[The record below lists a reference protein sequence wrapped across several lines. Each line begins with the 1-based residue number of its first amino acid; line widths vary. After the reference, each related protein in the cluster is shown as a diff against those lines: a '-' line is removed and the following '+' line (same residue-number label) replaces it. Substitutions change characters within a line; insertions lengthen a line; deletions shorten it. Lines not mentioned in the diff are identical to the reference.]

1 MVEALVSIQERC
13 YGFALRVLRLTAAL
27 PRSVA
32 GSVIGRQV
40 LRSGT
45 SVGANCEE
53 AKAAQSRADFVNKMN
68 LALKEARETHYWL
81 RLIGDAHMLP
91 QRRLAELLNESD
103 EIVRILTATVRKSKR
118 VG

>member
-1 MVEALVSIQERC
+1 MLW
-13 YGFALRVLRLTAAL
+13 LRTACASANRGPAAECCGQCDRPAVL
-27 PRSVA
+27 
-32 GSVIGRQV
+32 G
-40 LRSGT
+40 SGT